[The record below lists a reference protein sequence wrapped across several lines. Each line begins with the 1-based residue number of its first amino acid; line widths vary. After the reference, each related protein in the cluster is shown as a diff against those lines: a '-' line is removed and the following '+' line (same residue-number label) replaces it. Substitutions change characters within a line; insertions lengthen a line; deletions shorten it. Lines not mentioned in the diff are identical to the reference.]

1 MDITEEQRINY
12 MMSADTRM
20 TLKILY
26 SLDNGAA
33 GSYLARS
40 KTPHLVKVLNIP
52 DPNAVPVGRMV
63 TEGDGMAMLRV
74 GAVHIS
80 SVLQEI
86 YNNSPEVLSALD
98 SGCGQDYNLYY
109 RDICETDEPLVSLGL
124 LSHIRKTVDSDKK
137 ELAGNDADEDLDE
150 DFVVTG
156 RVCSNLSALLRRS
169 YSGMSKKVSSTP
181 QETLEVKLRFT
192 KIYNTASLKPDNE
205 VKVRRV
211 TKEPSLPQPKVVET
225 TPIVNQPK
233 QVINRNKGR
242 VVTKHVQQMNA
253 PPLGAANV
261 NTNRR
266 QTNPM
271 PAPKAKRT
279 QSLPIWNLK
288 PGGSNNSYLKNSIA
302 HKIYMADR
310 QLDNSSNTTTVSN
323 SVAEHESKP
332 TDDDKVSKRFDFM
345 LSKKKGNSGNKNV
358 TKKSSSNSKKTT
370 EKDNQSQNKSVKKA
384 KAKTT
389 EFRKPSLSINQ
400 DFNLPYPNL
409 LGETTPQADLFI
421 NNKINDDINDKENI
435 PPHSDSDNYDISS
448 ELDMIAFDNMTMKGD
463 MNWLNTYD
471 AFEYQNAHLNLQNS
485 KGFNSTPQDANTC
498 NTVNIENDD
507 DDEISAG
514 TRMDD
519 VNINSDGYRSKSSAY
534 AQTDIDKTS
543 PIDNMSGSAI
553 TNLNRNSADVDKK
566 DKNKMV
572 LNIEVDDDDDED
584 DNMNA
589 NTTSAAAM
597 NSTPIEQSS
606 IRKVSTTRRSISTI
620 QEEDQ
625 DEADEDKRM
634 SKKRKT
640 IPSSPSMMFSYHDGS
655 PSSEI
660 TNELFTS
667 FINNGIEGEEDNQDT
682 PATICPSSDPAIGQ
696 KETPLV

>member
-169 YSGMSKKVSSTP
+169 YSGMSRKVSSTP

-225 TPIVNQPK
+225 T
-233 QVINRNKGR
+233 
-242 VVTKHVQQMNA
+242 
-253 PPLGAANV
+253 
-261 NTNRR
+261 
-266 QTNPM
+266 
-271 PAPKAKRT
+271 
-279 QSLPIWNLK
+279 
-288 PGGSNNSYLKNSIA
+288 
-302 HKIYMADR
+302 DR
-310 QLDNSSNTTTVSN
+310 
-323 SVAEHESKP
+323 
-332 TDDDKVSKRFDFM
+332 
-345 LSKKKGNSGNKNV
+345 
-358 TKKSSSNSKKTT
+358 
-370 EKDNQSQNKSVKKA
+370 KSV
-384 KAKTT
+384 
-389 EFRKPSLSINQ
+389 
-400 DFNLPYPNL
+400 
-409 LGETTPQADLFI
+409 
-421 NNKINDDINDKENI
+421 
-435 PPHSDSDNYDISS
+435 
-448 ELDMIAFDNMTMKGD
+448 
-463 MNWLNTYD
+463 
-471 AFEYQNAHLNLQNS
+471 
-485 KGFNSTPQDANTC
+485 
-498 NTVNIENDD
+498 V
-507 DDEISAG
+507 
-514 TRMDD
+514 
-519 VNINSDGYRSKSSAY
+519 
-534 AQTDIDKTS
+534 
-543 PIDNMSGSAI
+543 
-553 TNLNRNSADVDKK
+553 
-566 DKNKMV
+566 
-572 LNIEVDDDDDED
+572 
-584 DNMNA
+584 
-589 NTTSAAAM
+589 
-597 NSTPIEQSS
+597 
-606 IRKVSTTRRSISTI
+606 
-620 QEEDQ
+620 
-625 DEADEDKRM
+625 
-634 SKKRKT
+634 
-640 IPSSPSMMFSYHDGS
+640 
-655 PSSEI
+655 
-660 TNELFTS
+660 
-667 FINNGIEGEEDNQDT
+667 
-682 PATICPSSDPAIGQ
+682 
-696 KETPLV
+696 